1 MSKDVDSVKE
11 DFLKQIE
18 ESDLNDEDK
27 KNLRKKVDTA
37 IDTASVF
44 ASKSAYNSV
53 KEQLSNQIVTAESKV
68 AEAEDEKKKVVKKKN
83 ALTRMFTDVK
93 V

>member
-11 DFLKQIE
+11 DFLKQIN
-18 ESDLNDEDK
+18 ESGLNETDK
-27 KNLRKKVDTA
+27 ENLRKKVDTA

-68 AEAEDEKKKVVKKKN
+68 EEAEGEKAKVVKKKN
-83 ALTRMFTDVK
+83 AASRMFTDVK

>member
-1 MSKDVDSVKE
+1 MSKDVDGVKE
-11 DFLKQIE
+11 DFLQQIE
-18 ESDLNDEDK
+18 ESGLSEEDK
-27 KNLRKKVDTA
+27 ENLRKKVDTA

-53 KEQLSNQIVTAESKV
+53 KEQLNNQIVNAESKV
-68 AEAEDEKKKVVKKKN
+68 EDAEAEKEKIIKKKN
-83 ALTRMFTDVK
+83 ILTKSYTSIK